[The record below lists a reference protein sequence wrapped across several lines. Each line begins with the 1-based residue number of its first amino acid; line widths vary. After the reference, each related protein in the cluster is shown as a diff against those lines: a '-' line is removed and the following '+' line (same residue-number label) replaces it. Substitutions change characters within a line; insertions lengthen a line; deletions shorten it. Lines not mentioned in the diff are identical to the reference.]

1 MDEPETAPINH
12 HVAGL
17 PAGLLAKTL
26 GFEGTCFTVDAACAS
41 SLYAVKLAVD
51 ELQSGRADTMLAG
64 GLSRPDSLYTQ
75 MGFSQLRALSPNGT
89 CSPFDQKGNGLV
101 VGEGCG
107 LMLLKR
113 TADALRD
120 GDHIHAVIRGIGLSN
135 DLGGSL
141 LAPAAEGQLRAMR
154 SAYQQAGWS
163 PDDVDL
169 IECHATGTPVGDAV
183 EFSSLQQLWQES
195 GWRPGQC
202 VIGSVKA
209 NVGHLLTAAG
219 SAAMIKTLLAMKQQT
234 LPPMVNFS
242 SPAAGIELDKSP
254 FQILNQ
260 PRRWDARK
268 GKLPR
273 RAAVSA
279 FGFGGINAHLLLE
292 EWVPKKKNKR
302 PVSLHPTFQQRSQP
316 IAIVGMGAQFGPW
329 KNLQQFRQRVFGAE
343 DDITESAPTNW
354 WGAQQS
360 RWYKQAGL
368 DKVNFRG
375 FFIPE
380 VFSKPG
386 DFRIPPKEQEEM
398 LPRQLLMLKV
408 AAAALQDAQLTDKD
422 LLFAGVYIG
431 SGLDLN
437 ATNFSFRWGLQKYA
451 RRWADELGL
460 QLDEKQFS
468 TWLAELRKTAGPPL
482 TANRTMGALGSVVAS
497 RIAKEF
503 RIGGPS
509 FTLSSEENS
518 GLRALEV
525 GIHSLQEG
533 SINRAIVGAV
543 DLAGDLRSVLSRH
556 SDHPFS
562 ANGVSCPFD
571 RDSDGPL
578 IGEGAA
584 AVVLKRLDD
593 ARQDGDRIYAVI
605 NGIGTAIGGQIDT
618 SAPESKTYVK
628 AVKSACQNSNISPET
643 ISYLEADG
651 SGIPALD
658 QLEAQTLGKVVGR
671 KACKRHCKIG
681 SVKADIGH
689 AGAAAGLASLIKTA
703 LCLQHKILP
712 PLRNLHSLIPEWVH
726 TKGEFVAPVAP
737 QYWLNNRADGPRRA
751 LVSGIGGDSSCSH
764 VVVEEYA
771 GTELLDK
778 SSTVSRPLGAL
789 PEGLFI
795 AEAATPAG
803 LLAKIGK
810 LQKFSSAYDDQPI
823 DTLARLWLT
832 QNPLDSALQYCLSLV
847 ARGGDELL
855 TQLEHAQSSIS
866 SHPDQA
872 IGVGGGLQL
881 APALRDRLF
890 YAAQPLGVEGK
901 IAFMFPGSG
910 NHFAGMGRELS
921 ARWPEIYRQ
930 QDHRSRYL
938 ADQYLPEHFWK
949 AELSESIQ
957 ENHNAL
963 VISHVAQC
971 TALSDLLR
979 HFGIEPQMISG
990 YSLGESAG
998 LFSSG
1003 AWRDRDGMLQRLE
1016 KSPLFTTELAGECRA
1031 AKRIWGLKSNQQV
1044 DWVLGMVNLP
1054 AEQVREYLQ
1063 GKNQIYLLIVNT
1075 YNESVVGGSRAQV
1088 EKLVAELGC
1097 HFIPL
1102 HGVTT
1107 VHCEVTKAVSDA
1119 YRKLHLFEVTPPPGI
1134 DFYSCAL
1141 GKRYPLTSN
1150 NAADVILAQ
1159 ALDTIDYPQVI
1170 EQLYA
1175 DGARIFLEVGP
1186 GTSCN
1191 RMIHSILEDRPHLTR
1206 SICAPGQEA
1215 TTQLLRLLGSCLAE
1229 RMAVDLNKL
1238 YPPMSAN
1245 ALQMETKEARIN
1257 TIIGGKAFDTKPLP
1271 SAKLFVKTESSSRQV
1286 KQKDKEKIVTEK
1298 TDNFDPAD
1306 PLMVQFQQTLNASH
1320 SAHEA
1325 YLDFSKTIGQ
1335 ALAGNISLQPSLLQ
1349 QLVDNGEDIPVLP
1362 AVEKSSSVVFS
1373 SEKVDSIF
1381 PEVATPAR
1389 AAAFDRDMCMEFA
1402 VGSVEKM
1409 LGAEFA
1415 EIDTYPT
1422 RVRLPDGP
1430 LMLVDRIIEVD
1441 GEPRSMTHGRVVTE
1455 HDVTADRWYLDGG
1468 RIPTCVAVEAGQ
1480 ADLFLSGYLG
1490 IDFITK
1496 GKAVYRLLDAVVTF
1510 HRSLPV
1516 VGDTIHY
1523 DIQIEEFFRQDQT
1536 YLFRFNFEG
1545 TVNGEPLLS
1554 MRDGCAGFFTE
1565 ENLAAGKGI
1574 VHTKLDLTPQAG
1586 KLPVDWRE
1594 LIPLKV
1600 EAYSDKEI
1608 EALYAGNLAGCFGA
1622 QFSTLPFTPYTLPGD
1637 MLKLVDRVIEL
1648 DPQGGRYGIGQI
1660 TAEMD
1665 VQPDDWFLT
1674 CHFID
1679 DQVMPG
1685 TLMYECCLHTLRI
1698 FLMRMGWVG
1707 EEGNTWCEPVPG
1719 VGSGLKCR
1727 GQVVATTKTV
1737 TYRVSIKELGYRP
1750 EPFAIVDAL
1759 MFADGH
1765 PIVEIPDMSV
1775 RLAGLSREKVE
1786 ALWQTEDRA
1795 PAAVPAKQI
1804 LYTTDKITA
1813 FAIGNPSEAFG
1824 EPYRIFDQQRK
1835 IARLPGPPFQ
1845 FLDRIVAINGEPW
1858 KLVEGV
1864 TVTAEYDV
1872 PVDAWY
1878 FEANRQAQMPFSV
1891 LLEIGLQPCGWLAA
1905 YLGSALTSETD
1916 LSFRNL
1922 DGNAVQHRPV
1932 TAQSGTL
1939 TIDVKIT
1946 RIASSGGMII
1956 QSYDFE
1962 VSDSQGAVYSG
1973 DTVFGFFSK
1982 QSLAQQVGVQGAS
1995 LYQPTEA
2002 ELASAE
2008 PFTYPAESPYPDSKM
2023 CMVDEIEMFFPKG
2036 GTQGLG
2042 YIRGNKIVDPEEWF
2056 FKAHFYQDPVCPGS
2070 LGLES
2075 FLQLLKVV
2083 AAKKWGV
2090 DANSQFETI
2099 VCGEKHRWN
2108 YRGQIIPA
2116 NKKVL
2121 VEAIVTAVDDDKRI
2135 LKADGFLSV
2144 DGKIIYQLKDFS
2156 LKLMT

>member
-1 MDEPETAPINH
+1 
-12 HVAGL
+12 
-17 PAGLLAKTL
+17 
-26 GFEGTCFTVDAACAS
+26 
-41 SLYAVKLAVD
+41 
-51 ELQSGRADTMLAG
+51 
-64 GLSRPDSLYTQ
+64 
-75 MGFSQLRALSPNGT
+75 
-89 CSPFDQKGNGLV
+89 
-101 VGEGCG
+101 
-107 LMLLKR
+107 
-113 TADALRD
+113 
-120 GDHIHAVIRGIGLSN
+120 
-135 DLGGSL
+135 
-141 LAPAAEGQLRAMR
+141 
-154 SAYQQAGWS
+154 
-163 PDDVDL
+163 
-169 IECHATGTPVGDAV
+169 
-183 EFSSLQQLWQES
+183 
-195 GWRPGQC
+195 
-202 VIGSVKA
+202 
-209 NVGHLLTAAG
+209 
-219 SAAMIKTLLAMKQQT
+219 
-234 LPPMVNFS
+234 
-242 SPAAGIELDKSP
+242 
-254 FQILNQ
+254 
-260 PRRWDARK
+260 
-268 GKLPR
+268 
-273 RAAVSA
+273 
-279 FGFGGINAHLLLE
+279 
-292 EWVPKKKNKR
+292 
-302 PVSLHPTFQQRSQP
+302 
-316 IAIVGMGAQFGPW
+316 
-329 KNLQQFRQRVFGAE
+329 
-343 DDITESAPTNW
+343 
-354 WGAQQS
+354 
-360 RWYKQAGL
+360 
-368 DKVNFRG
+368 
-375 FFIPE
+375 
-380 VFSKPG
+380 
-386 DFRIPPKEQEEM
+386 
-398 LPRQLLMLKV
+398 
-408 AAAALQDAQLTDKD
+408 
-422 LLFAGVYIG
+422 
-431 SGLDLN
+431 
-437 ATNFSFRWGLQKYA
+437 
-451 RRWADELGL
+451 
-460 QLDEKQFS
+460 
-468 TWLAELRKTAGPPL
+468 
-482 TANRTMGALGSVVAS
+482 
-497 RIAKEF
+497 
-503 RIGGPS
+503 
-509 FTLSSEENS
+509 
-518 GLRALEV
+518 
-525 GIHSLQEG
+525 
-533 SINRAIVGAV
+533 
-543 DLAGDLRSVLSRH
+543 
-556 SDHPFS
+556 
-562 ANGVSCPFD
+562 
-571 RDSDGPL
+571 
-578 IGEGAA
+578 
-584 AVVLKRLDD
+584 
-593 ARQDGDRIYAVI
+593 
-605 NGIGTAIGGQIDT
+605 
-618 SAPESKTYVK
+618 
-628 AVKSACQNSNISPET
+628 

-651 SGIPALD
+651 SGVPSLD
-658 QLEAQTLGKVVGR
+658 QLEAQTLGQVVGR
-671 KACKRHCKIG
+671 KAGKRQCKIG

-689 AGAAAGLASLIKTA
+689 AGAAAGLASLIKAA

-712 PLRNLHSLIPEWVH
+712 PVRNLHSLIPEWVH
-726 TKGEFVAPVAP
+726 TKGQFVAPAAP

-751 LVSGIGGDSSCSH
+751 LVSGIGADSSCSH

-771 GTELLDK
+771 GAESLDNN
-778 SSTVSRPLGAL
+778 SSVSRPLGAL

-795 AEAATPAG
+795 VEAATPAG
-803 LLAKIGK
+803 LLAEIDK
-810 LQKFSSAYDDQPI
+810 LQNFSAAYESQPI

-832 QNPLDSALQYCLSLV
+832 QNPLDPALPYCLSLV
-847 ARGGDELL
+847 ARGCDELL
-855 TQLEHAQSSIS
+855 TQLEYAQSSIS
-866 SHPDQA
+866 THPDQA
-872 IGVGGGLQL
+872 IGVTGELQL

-890 YAAQPLGVEGK
+890 YAAQPLGTEGK

-930 QDHRSRYL
+930 QDHRSHYL

-949 AELSESIQ
+949 EELSESIQ
-957 ENHNAL
+957 DNHNAL

-1054 AEQVREYLQ
+1054 AEQVRAYLQ
-1063 GKNQIYLLIVNT
+1063 EKKQVYLLIINT
-1075 YNESVVGGSRAQV
+1075 YTESVVGGSRVQV
-1088 EKLVAELGC
+1088 ERLVAELGC

-1141 GKRYPLTSN
+1141 GKKYPLTSG

-1191 RMIHSILEDRPHLTR
+1191 RMIHSILEDRPHLIR
-1206 SICAPGQEA
+1206 SICAPGQDA

-1229 RMAVDLNKL
+1229 RMVVDLNKL
-1238 YPPMSAN
+1238 YPPLSLN
-1245 ALQMETKEARIN
+1245 SLQVETKEARIN
-1257 TIIGGKAFDTKPLP
+1257 TIIGGKFFDVKPVPSVEL
-1271 SAKLFVKTESSSRQV
+1271 SAKTDSSENKI
-1286 KQKDKEKIVTEK
+1286 KQKDKEKTVTEK
-1298 TDNFDPAD
+1298 ADNFDSAD

-1320 SAHEA
+1320 GAHEA
-1325 YLDFSKTIGQ
+1325 YLDFSKTMGQ
-1335 ALAGNISLQPSLLQ
+1335 ALADNISLQTSLLQ
-1349 QLVDNGEDIPVLP
+1349 QLVDNGENIPDLP
-1362 AVEKSSSVVFS
+1362 TVAESSSVVLPS
-1373 SEKVDSIF
+1373 GKVDPIF
-1381 PEVATPAR
+1381 PEVITPAQP
-1389 AAAFDRDMCMEFA
+1389 AAFERDMCMEFA

-1415 EIDTYPT
+1415 EVDTYPT

-1430 LMLVDRIIEVD
+1430 LMLVDRIMEVE
-1441 GEPRSMTHGRVVTE
+1441 GVPRSMTHGRVVTE

-1490 IDFITK
+1490 IDFISK

-1510 HRSLPV
+1510 HRGLPV

-1523 DIQIEEFFRQDQT
+1523 DIKIEEFFRQDQT

-1554 MRDGCAGFFTE
+1554 MRNGCAGFFTE
-1565 ENLAAGKGI
+1565 EDLAAGKGI
-1574 VHTKLDLTPQAG
+1574 VHTKLDLTPQPG
-1586 KLPVDWRE
+1586 KLPADWRE
-1594 LIPLKV
+1594 LVPLKL

-1608 EALYAGNLAGCFGA
+1608 DALYAGNLAECFGA
-1622 QFSTLPFTPYTLPGD
+1622 QFSRLPFKPYTLPGD

-1698 FLMRMGWVG
+1698 FLLRMGWVG
-1707 EEGNTWCEPVPG
+1707 EEGVTWCEPVPG

-1775 RLAGLSREKVE
+1775 HLAGLSREKVE

-1795 PAAVPAKQI
+1795 SVAIPAKQI
-1804 LYTTDKITA
+1804 LYPTDKITA
-1813 FAIGNPSEAFG
+1813 FAIGKPSEAFG
-1824 EPYRIFDQQRK
+1824 EPYQIFDQQRK

-1872 PVDAWY
+1872 PPDAWY

-1905 YLGSALTSETD
+1905 YLGSALTSEID

-1962 VSDSQGAVYSG
+1962 VSDSLGAVYSG

-2002 ELASAE
+2002 ELATAE
-2008 PFTYPAESPYPDSKM
+2008 QFAYPAELPYPDTKM
-2023 CMVDEIEMFFPKG
+2023 RMVDEIEIFSTKG
-2036 GTQGLG
+2036 GSQGLG
-2042 YIRGNKIVDPEEWF
+2042 YIRGNKIVNPEEWF

-2099 VCGEKHRWN
+2099 VCGEKQRWN
-2108 YRGQIIPA
+2108 YRGQIVPA

-2121 VEAIVTAVDDDKRI
+2121 VEAVVTAVDDEIKMV
-2135 LKADGFLSV
+2135 KADGFLSV

-2156 LKLMT
+2156 LKLMI